1 MIVLLLAASGTG
13 RVLLDVGRA
22 DAAAADH
29 AAPRCWAGCS
39 ASSRGCRWSA
49 LAIGTALIPPLV
61 ALGGANAA
69 LAGTGLLL
77 AFVLLFAARP
87 LLRVDRGAQ
96 VPVVEISLL
105 RSMALFEALP
115 APALEGL
122 ARALEPLELPAGT
135 VVIRE
140 GDGGDRY
147 YAIADGEVE
156 VWRQGR
162 CVARLGR
169 GDGFGE
175 IALLEEIPRTADV
188 TAVTDVRLYA
198 LGQGAVRHGRR
209 RLSARGAG
217 RGRDR
222 HARPRGPGAAGA
234 GLAGGY
240 RPRCEDWRMAV
251 SRGRRWSPT
260 TPFKN
265 RRRVFEDWETS
276 YEKCERAPRRTQ

>member
-1 MIVLLLAASGTG
+1 MFGVLEGLQM
-13 RVLLDVGRA
+13 VG
-22 DAAAADH
+22 
-29 AAPRCWAGCS
+29 
-39 ASSRGCRWSA
+39 

-69 LAGTGLLL
+69 LAGTGLVLGV
-77 AFVLLFAARP
+77 VLLLAARP

-105 RSMALFEALP
+105 RSMELFEALP
-115 APALEGL
+115 APALEGV

-140 GDGGDRY
+140 GDSGDRY
-147 YAIADGEVE
+147 YAIAAGEVE

-188 TAVTDVRLYA
+188 TAITDVRLYA
-198 LGQGAVRHGRR
+198 LAKEPFVTAVAGYPPATQVADALVTHVRAD
-209 RLSARGAG
+209 LARN
-217 RGRDR
+217 
-222 HARPRGPGAAGA
+222 AAG
-234 GLAGGY
+234 
-240 RPRCEDWRMAV
+240 
-251 SRGRRWSPT
+251 
-260 TPFKN
+260 
-265 RRRVFEDWETS
+265 
-276 YEKCERAPRRTQ
+276 